1 MAKKSDDKPASGAA
15 KFPVKWIV
23 LGVLALAFM
32 LLFRRELGGLLE
44 RTSDLK
50 ITSEGVVIKAEVK
63 TVETPL
69 GKTEVSAVPVART
82 PQTVT
87 GVHDTTYVDMERGFQ
102 ISWPNNR
109 DWTADQNVG
118 KQLLRQMGAPA
129 TVDIPIAILSNTL
142 ADNFRPNVNVVV
154 EKVGQTT
161 IQNYVALN
169 KQNLVGQGW
178 EVLSS
183 SVDAETRGGVIVLI
197 SDMSG
202 TKLYQ
207 FQRYAVNNGNAYVIT
222 ASQIPQSNLNQ
233 GLKQDLADIINSF
246 RIIQ

>member
-1 MAKKSDDKPASGAA
+1 MPDNSEDKPASGAA
-15 KFPVKWIV
+15 KLPVKWIV
-23 LGVLALAFM
+23 LGVVAIAFM
-32 LLFRRELGGLLE
+32 LIFRSQLGGLLE

-50 ITSEGVVIKAEVK
+50 ITTEGVVLKAEVK

-69 GKTEVSAVPVART
+69 GKTEVSAVPVVKT
-82 PQTVT
+82 PQTIT
-87 GVHDTTYVDMERGFQ
+87 GVRGTTYVDMERGFQ
-102 ISWPNNR
+102 ISWPNDR

-142 ADNFRPNVNVVV
+142 VDNFRPNVNVVV
-154 EKVGQTT
+154 EKVGQTS
-161 IQNYVALN
+161 IQDYVALN
-169 KQNLVGQGW
+169 KQNLVAQGW
-178 EVLSS
+178 EVLSA
-183 SVDAETRGGVIVLI
+183 SVDPETRGGVIVLI
-197 SDMSG
+197 SNMSG

-207 FQRYAVNNGNAYVIT
+207 FQRYAVNNGNAYVVT